1 MKYIPFAIQ
10 ENVAVAKLSR
20 NVTNAINLQ
29 MLQELEETFK
39 VIKKNADILGFVLTG
54 ADDKFF
60 SMGFDIPEIYRF
72 TIDEFRSFYKK
83 FNRLCLELY
92 TLPKPTIAAIN
103 GHAVA
108 GGCILA
114 ICFDYR
120 FIADGR
126 KLMGLNE
133 IKLGVPLPYACDR
146 ILDNLAGYQNA
157 RDFADTG
164 DFFEPKQLKKMKMV
178 DRIIHLDSLLN
189 KSINHVKRIGESSLI
204 AFEMIKKNRTELVVQ
219 QIMSQL
225 EQREEYFINC
235 WYSPETRKKLKEAME
250 KFELFK

>member
-1 MKYIPFAIQ
+1 MEYIQ
-10 ENVAVAKLSR
+10 LSLDENVAVAKFDR
-20 NVTNAINLQ
+20 NVTNAINPQ
-29 MLQELEETFK
+29 MLNELEETFDQ
-39 VIKKNADILGFVLTG
+39 VKNDDNIVGVVLTSTN
-54 ADDKFF
+54 DKFF
-60 SMGFDIPEIYRF
+60 SMGFDIPEIYKL
-72 TIDEFRSFYKK
+72 TKKEFKSFFKK

-92 TLPKPTIAAIN
+92 TLSKPTIAAIN

-146 ILDNLAGYQNA
+146 ILDNMVGYQST
-157 RDFADTG
+157 RDIADSG
-164 DFFEPKQLKKMKMV
+164 DFFEPKQLKKMKIV
-178 DRIIHLDSLLN
+178 DRIIHLDTLLQ
-189 KSINHVKRIGESSLI
+189 KSKKHVKQIGEASLK

-219 QIMSQL
+219 QINSQI
-225 EQREEYFINC
+225 EKREEFFINS
-235 WYSPETRKKLKEAME
+235 WYSPETRNKLKEAME
-250 KFELFK
+250 KF